1 MVLQILADAG
11 QRVRHRGAG
20 ARQMRGVAAA
30 GEWQDMRR
38 ADRSAREDDFARR
51 LGLLDFTAA
60 RKLNR
65 GRALAV
71 EQHAMYQRIG
81 DDAEVRALQC
91 RAQIGARSALAPAA
105 APRLLHPADAVLPAM
120 RQTRSEE

>member
-1 MVLQILADAG
+1 MVLQILADPG
-11 QRVRHRGAG
+11 QRVLHRDTGAG
-20 ARQMRGVAAA
+20 ELRRIANP
-30 GEWQDMRR
+30 GELQDMRR

-81 DDAEVRALQC
+81 DDAGVRALQG
-91 RAQIGARSALAPAA
+91 RAQMGARGPLAPAA
-105 APRLLHPADAVLPAM
+105 APRRLPPADAVLPAM
-120 RQTRSEE
+120 GQTVD